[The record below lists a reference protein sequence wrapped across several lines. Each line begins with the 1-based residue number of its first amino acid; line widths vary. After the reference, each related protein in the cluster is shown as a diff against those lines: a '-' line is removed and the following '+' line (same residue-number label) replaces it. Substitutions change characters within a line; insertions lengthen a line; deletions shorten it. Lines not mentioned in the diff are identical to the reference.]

1 MSCLKGLVSEHTA
14 ARYAARNEQR
24 NAEYARKLGLC
35 AVLEAHG
42 DV

>member
-1 MSCLKGLVSEHTA
+1 MKGLVSEHTA

-24 NAEYARKLGLC
+24 NAEYTRKFGLC
-35 AVLEAHG
+35 VVLEAYG